1 MRHIRGERTA
11 VSRTSRQASTFS
23 QFPQSISGSQDSVA
37 EERLRNERHERRKQ
51 RLLDELSEKLTGQA
65 WKLKKLKNLRGV
77 PKIKATTF
85 QVILPENQQCSHLEN
100 HQSTDGG
107 KIQASDSIVRGIDE
121 HRLRDTYSERRQ

>member
-1 MRHIRGERTA
+1 
-11 VSRTSRQASTFS
+11 
-23 QFPQSISGSQDSVA
+23 
-37 EERLRNERHERRKQ
+37 
-51 RLLDELSEKLTGQA
+51 LDELSEKLTGQA